1 MQTRSGDMQGIN
13 FADRVFHLEVL
24 KGGMNRL
31 LLRSNRSLQFTTRVE
46 VLFMN
51 VRYLSLGTSLDGL
64 VVEDVGAAEDWDGLP
79 WRLSQLADLRVYEIT
94 SSSGGGHVVAGS
106 VTSDQSDAG
115 PADPS
120 NFFMM
125 D

>member
-1 MQTRSGDMQGIN
+1 MATHSGDVRGID

-31 LLRSNRSLQFTTRVE
+31 LFRSNRSLQFTTRVE

-51 VRYLSLGTSLDGL
+51 VKFLSLGTSLEGL
-64 VVEDVGAAEDWDGLP
+64 VVQDVGAAEDWDGLA
-79 WRLSQLADLRVYEIT
+79 WRLGQMTNLRVYEIR
-94 SSSGGGHVVAGS
+94 SASGEGYVVAGS
-106 VTSDQSDAG
+106 VTSDESDLG

-120 NFFMM
+120 NFFKM

>member
-1 MQTRSGDMQGIN
+1 MSPRYEG
-13 FADRVFHLEVL
+13 
-24 KGGMNRL
+24 KPK
-31 LLRSNRSLQFTTRVE
+31 

-51 VRYLSLGTSLDGL
+51 VKFLSLGTSLDGL
-64 VVEDVGAAEDWDGLP
+64 VVEDVGAAEDWDGLA
-79 WRLSQLADLRVYEIT
+79 WRVSQLANLRVYQIR
-94 SSSGGGHVVAGS
+94 SASGEGYVVAGS
-106 VTSDQSDAG
+106 VTFDESDAG